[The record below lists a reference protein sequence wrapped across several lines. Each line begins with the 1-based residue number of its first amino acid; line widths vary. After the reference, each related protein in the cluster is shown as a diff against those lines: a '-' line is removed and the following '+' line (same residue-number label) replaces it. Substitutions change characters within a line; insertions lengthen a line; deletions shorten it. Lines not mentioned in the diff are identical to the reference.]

1 MRRRAF
7 LQDLVGAG
15 AAVLS
20 PCAVSRA
27 SRSGTAS
34 ALRAVGKRGP
44 CLVRIE
50 APEASAHWDYRI
62 PEGPSCDE
70 GVFKTHAHPILTW
83 KHDPDGTVSHEWETN
98 DADFKVISA
107 YSAAKAFGL
116 VFIQGIRYRVS
127 LTPAA
132 SGLDLAFTA
141 RNVGKRPLHNI
152 SGERGRESFPDL
164 RSPPDPFSSLLA

>member
-1 MRRRAF
+1 MAVARPWSKVTPATISAF
-7 LQDLVGAG
+7 PDLH
-15 AAVLS
+15 AAH
-20 PCAVSRA
+20 
-27 SRSGTAS
+27 G
-34 ALRAVGKRGP
+34 LR
-44 CLVRIE
+44 
-50 APEASAHWDYRI
+50 
-62 PEGPSCDE
+62 
-70 GVFKTHAHPILTW
+70 T
-83 KHDPDGTVSHEWETN
+83 
-98 DADFKVISA
+98 ADFKVISA